1 MCSQYLILLMQQ
13 VLLSQKLEDIKSIF
27 AFASLEMLGKP
38 ALFLTAVSDAGQVQP
53 RFTLN
58 LIRILVTLS
67 SYHRQ

>member
-1 MCSQYLILLMQQ
+1 MCSQYLMLLMQQ
-13 VLLSQKLEDIKSIF
+13 VLLSQKLEDIKSI
-27 AFASLEMLGKP
+27 FASLEMLGKP